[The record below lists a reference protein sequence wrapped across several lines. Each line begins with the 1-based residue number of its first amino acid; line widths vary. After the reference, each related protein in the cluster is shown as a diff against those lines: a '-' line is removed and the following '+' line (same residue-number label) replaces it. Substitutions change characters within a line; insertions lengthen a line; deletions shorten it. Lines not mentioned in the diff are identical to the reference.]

1 MENGYTYEE
10 LQRERLTG
18 IITGIINGL
27 ILELTWQDKIK
38 CYKGTDMK
46 IPISHYEST
55 DMFIDKLGGMDDED
69 YKKFIDKL
77 TDTIIDM

>member
-10 LQRERLTG
+10 LQRERL
-18 IITGIINGL
+18 TGIINGL

-46 IPISHYEST
+46 IPTSHYEST

>member
-1 MENGYTYEE
+1 
-10 LQRERLTG
+10 
-18 IITGIINGL
+18 
-27 ILELTWQDKIK
+27 
-38 CYKGTDMK
+38 MK